1 MQDSG
6 GATTEVLELAIGSR
20 CDSDLL
26 PVIEAPRRYY
36 RSPPLTVSSSAA
48 KMQHQDLLAI
58 QYYVQL
64 SPAGAVN
71 STALKDRDGVVKA
84 HNAI

>member
-1 MQDSG
+1 
-6 GATTEVLELAIGSR
+6 
-20 CDSDLL
+20 
-26 PVIEAPRRYY
+26 
-36 RSPPLTVSSSAA
+36 
-48 KMQHQDLLAI
+48 MQHQDLLAI